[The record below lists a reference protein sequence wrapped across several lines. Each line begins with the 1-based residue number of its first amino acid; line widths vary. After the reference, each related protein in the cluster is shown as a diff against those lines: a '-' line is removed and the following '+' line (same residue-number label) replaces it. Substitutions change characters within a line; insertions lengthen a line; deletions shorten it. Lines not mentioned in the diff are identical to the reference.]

1 MEFKIKLNNP
11 DEVREFVKAASN
23 CPADIDLKS
32 GAVYLDAK
40 SLLGVLTMGLQREMK
55 VICAM
60 DDETFMKSVQ
70 KFAIA

>member
-1 MEFKIKLNNP
+1 MEFKIKLNSP